1 MANEK
6 TYPNYLMHY
15 RTKGSKNGIS
25 TTKGYTAV
33 GQKAKGH
40 WVNGHYV
47 YYTEGTPNNWQQ
59 QADLASSSARVKQD
73 LHTGKI
79 RARFGVVNPNKG
91 PVEITA
97 FPKIQDPSY
106 KHALEKN
113 EAKRWT
119 EDRIKNSQKNWYSKK
134 PQPSINL
141 KGTLNNWQQQGNN
154 FRAANEAWE
163 RFGSGK
169 SRGITGTDQK
179 SNYGGYGTHA
189 ALEGAMRGMNA
200 VADLGKLRR
209 EKKNLSLYGSGD
221 TKTRNS
227 RSDIA
232 NAFADAKAD
241 AKNAFKTM
249 KKKAALS
256 IFNKFSTGIRK
267 DKKKKKSLKD
277 LFK

>member
-33 GQKAKGH
+33 GQKARGR
-40 WVNGHYV
+40 WINGHYV
-47 YYTEGTPNNWQQ
+47 YEDGAKNNWQQ
-59 QADLASSSARVKQD
+59 RGNTARGM
-73 LHTGKI
+73 T
-79 RARFGVVNPNKG
+79 ARRKAKNTNGRYIDDEYSKN
-91 PVEITA
+91 
-97 FPKIQDPSY
+97 
-106 KHALEKN
+106 LEYNSKKN
-113 EAKRWT
+113 GF
-119 EDRIKNSQKNWYSKK
+119 SKK
-134 PQPSINL
+134 PRPSANL
-141 KGTLNNWQQQGNN
+141 KGALNNWQQQGNT

-179 SNYGGYGTHA
+179 SHYGGFGTQA
-189 ALEGAMRGMNA
+189 SLEGSTRAMNA
-200 VADLGKLRR
+200 VSGLGKLRR

-249 KKKAALS
+249 KQKALLN
-256 IFNKFSTGIRK
+256 IVNKWSTGIRK

-277 LFK
+277 FFK

>member
-33 GQKAKGH
+33 GQKAKGR
-40 WVNGHYV
+40 WVNGRYV
-47 YYTEGTPNNWQQ
+47 YELGAQDSYRP
-59 QADLASSSARVKQD
+59 QA
-73 LHTGKI
+73 
-79 RARFGVVNPNKG
+79 VNSRNG
-91 PVEITA
+91 RYADDE
-97 FPKIQDPSY
+97 
-106 KHALEKN
+106 
-113 EAKRWT
+113 
-119 EDRIKNSQKNWYSKK
+119 YSKNLEYNSK
-134 PQPSINL
+134 KNGFSKNPRPSANL
-141 KGTLNNWQQQGNN
+141 KGTLNNWQQQGNTY
-154 FRAANEAWE
+154 RAANEAWE

-179 SNYGGYGTHA
+179 SNYGGFGQNPT
-189 ALEGAMRGMNA
+189 LEGSTRAMNA
-200 VADLGKLRR
+200 LSGLGKLRR

-227 RSDIA
+227 RSDIG

-249 KKKAALS
+249 KQKALLS
-256 IFNKFSTGIRK
+256 IFNKSSLGVRK

>member
-25 TTKGYTAV
+25 TTQGYNAV
-33 GQKAKGH
+33 GQRAKGRYI
-40 WVNGHYV
+40 NGR
-47 YYTEGTPNNWQQ
+47 YYYDNEYASNYAANTGNGTKTNKV
-59 QADLASSSARVKQD
+59 QASATPK
-73 LHTGKI
+73 
-79 RARFGVVNPNKG
+79 RFIDDEYSKN
-91 PVEITA
+91 
-97 FPKIQDPSY
+97 
-106 KHALEKN
+106 LEY
-113 EAKRWT
+113 
-119 EDRIKNSQKNWYSKK
+119 NSQKNTYQASKDRIMNGR
-134 PQPSINL
+134 SAAS
-141 KGTLNNWQQQGNN
+141 KGTKNNWQQQGNT

-169 SRGITGTDQK
+169 SRGITGADQK
-179 SNYGGYGTHA
+179 NNYGGFGTHA
-189 ALEGAMRGMNA
+189 SLEGSTRAMNA
-200 VADLGKLRR
+200 IADLGKLRI
-209 EKKNLSLYGSGD
+209 EKKNLGLYGSGD

-249 KKKAALS
+249 KKKALLS
-256 IFNKFSTGIRK
+256 IFNKSSLGVRK